1 MLRNS
6 HADGDSHAGL
16 SEPSWPIRALRRRS
30 LFATK
35 RRWRKTVSV
44 LDLEKVAHE
53 GDIVLFA
60 GTGGGDSRLSC
71 ILGHEYTH
79 CAIVV
84 KGCPTEGS
92 TEQQLCIMESVI
104 EGVGLVP
111 LQGASIRQPKTA
123 RANRPSIVGP
133 TVGPAWRLDT
143 AATGNAAS
151 AWIAEDAA
159 SAGAPAGLGNGR
171 RVGIWIAWPA

>member
-60 GTGGGDSRLSC
+60 GTGGGDP
-71 ILGHEYTH
+71 GP
-79 CAIVV
+79 A
-84 KGCPTEGS
+84 CPSSAADDSDEGDAAA
-92 TEQQLCIMESVI
+92 
-104 EGVGLVP
+104 G
-111 LQGASIRQPKTA
+111 
-123 RANRPSIVGP
+123 
-133 TVGPAWRLDT
+133 VGPAPP
-143 AATGNAAS
+143 APP
-151 AWIAEDAA
+151 AA
-159 SAGAPAGLGNGR
+159 SAGSRCDDASVPNDEA
-171 RVGIWIAWPA
+171 

>member
-60 GTGGGDSRLSC
+60 GTGGGDSCLSC

-111 LQGASIRQPKTA
+111 LQARPTAAMGGA
-123 RANRPSIVGP
+123 RPSCP
-133 TVGPAWRLDT
+133 PADRPML
-143 AATGNAAS
+143 
-151 AWIAEDAA
+151 
-159 SAGAPAGLGNGR
+159 AGSTL
-171 RVGIWIAWPA
+171 